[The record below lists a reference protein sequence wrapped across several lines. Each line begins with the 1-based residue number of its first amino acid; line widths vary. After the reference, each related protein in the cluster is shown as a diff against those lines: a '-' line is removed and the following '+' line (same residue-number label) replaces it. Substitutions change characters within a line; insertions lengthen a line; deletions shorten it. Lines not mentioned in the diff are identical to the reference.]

1 MAPKTK
7 AVSDLDVNQEVNEDK
22 VIDTVV
28 TGSAVVPTS
37 KPAGSELQQYNDD
50 FEGLDEIGNFMPY
63 FILDGTELLNKVTEA
78 SYKDI
83 EIVLTGGKKIW
94 QLWDLSSNLVAE
106 SFDGINSAG
115 GESMNVLLAQ
125 TKAAHP
131 GEEEKI
137 KIQSR
142 YEIYFLWEYPEEGDK
157 LSKISLSPSSMY
169 AFKDYVGDLKKSH
182 AKRTSDVITRI
193 SAKRTANKAGQ
204 RYSVAQFEMVGEA

>member
-1 MAPKTK
+1 MAVKK
-7 AVSDLDVNQEVNEDK
+7 SVKDLDVNTEVADDA
-22 VIDTVV
+22 IDTVV
-28 TGSAVVPTS
+28 TGGSVVPMS
-37 KPAGSELQQYNDD
+37 AKAGSELQQYNDD
-50 FEGLDEIGNFMPY
+50 FEGLDSIGNFMPY
-63 FILDGTELLNKVTEA
+63 FVLDGTELLNKVTEA

-83 EIVLTGGKKIW
+83 EVQLTGGKKIW

-106 SFDGINSAG
+106 SFDGISSTG
-115 GESMNVLLAQ
+115 GDSMNELLAQ
-125 TKAAHP
+125 TKAANP
-131 GEEEKI
+131 GQEEKI

-142 YEIYFLWEYPEEGDK
+142 YEIYFMWEYPEEGEK

-204 RYSVAQFEMVGEA
+204 RYSIATFEMVGEA

>member
-1 MAPKTK
+1 MAVKK
-7 AVSDLDVNQEVNEDK
+7 SVKDLDVDQAVQNDA
-22 VIDTVV
+22 IDTVV
-28 TGSAVVPTS
+28 TGNSVVPTTN
-37 KPAGSELQQYNDD
+37 KPGSELQQYNDE

-63 FILDGTELLNKVTEA
+63 FILDGTELLNKVSEA

-83 EIVLTGGKKIW
+83 EVNLCGGKKIW

-106 SFDGINSAG
+106 SHDGINSLG
-115 GESMNVLLAQ
+115 GENMNALLAA
-125 TKAAHP
+125 TKAANP
-131 GEEEKI
+131 GEEDKI

-142 YEIYFLWEYPEEGDK
+142 YEIYFAWEYPEEGEK

-182 AKRTSDVITRI
+182 HKRTSDVITKI

-204 RYSVAQFEMVGEA
+204 RYSIAQFEMVGEV